1 MRINTQKPLDKETAR
16 VILEKIVSPLAAALT
31 ITAAKTTNTPL
42 DESGLPVVWT
52 PVINEDTNK
61 ISVIPSLIVA
71 SPDGEHVLVHSTATN
86 VMDINDV
93 QHIFTEKEEA
103 EAFVNDYLSS
113 KQTTTVEINN
123 KPISVEITCIVM

>member
-1 MRINTQKPLDKETAR
+1 MRINTQKPLDQETAR
-16 VILEKIVSPLAAALT
+16 AIMEKIVSPLVAALT
-31 ITAAKTTNTPL
+31 ITIAKTTGTPL

-103 EAFVNDYLSS
+103 EAFVNEYLSS
-113 KQTTTVEINN
+113 KQT
-123 KPISVEITCIVM
+123 ISVEITCIVM

>member
-31 ITAAKTTNTPL
+31 LAAAKTTNTPL

-71 SPDGEHVLVHSTATN
+71 SPDGEHVLIHSTTTDP
-86 VMDINDV
+86 MDINDV

-113 KQTTTVEINN
+113 KQT
-123 KPISVEITCIVM
+123 ISVEITCIVM